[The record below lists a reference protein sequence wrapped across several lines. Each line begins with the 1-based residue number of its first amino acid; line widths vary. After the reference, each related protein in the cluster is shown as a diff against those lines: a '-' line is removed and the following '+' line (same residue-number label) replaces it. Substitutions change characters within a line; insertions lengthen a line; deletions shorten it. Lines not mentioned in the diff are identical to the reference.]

1 MTELATKVYRRKTDP
16 TVYRPLNLLIQE
28 AGISDRKLSQVAYE
42 LWSLGEVHVIKTG
55 RRVLV
60 ADPATTSTR
69 TLDGEECLVIKPVGA
84 TKEIVVESDRHL
96 RLALPDELQGRLP
109 DVRDGRLVGA
119 KPFLRAWDE
128 AHKRI
133 RDFMR

>member
-1 MTELATKVYRRKTDP
+1 MNDLATKVYRRKTDP
-16 TVYRPLNLLIQE
+16 TVYRALELLTRE
-28 AGISDRKLSQVAYE
+28 AKITDRKLSQIAYE
-42 LWSLGEVHVIKTG
+42 LWSIGYVHVIKTG

-84 TKEIVVESDRHL
+84 VKEIIVDSNLHL
-96 RLALPDELQGRLP
+96 RLDLPKEIHGKLPDIQG
-109 DVRDGRLVGA
+109 DRLVGA

-128 AHKRI
+128 AHTQLQAFI
-133 RDFMR
+133 G